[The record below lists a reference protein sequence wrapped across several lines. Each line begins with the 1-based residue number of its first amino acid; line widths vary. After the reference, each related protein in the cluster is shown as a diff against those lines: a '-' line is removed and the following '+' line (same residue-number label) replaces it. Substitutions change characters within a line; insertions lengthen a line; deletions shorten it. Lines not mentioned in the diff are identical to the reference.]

1 MQSGACRVD
10 QTHPFTMSAKPS
22 LPSRVFCG
30 WNKQLAAESARLVLL
45 STGGKLPVDLRDQM
59 VIVPSQFAARLIRE
73 ELAKQSPNGVLLPR
87 IVTPERFLNWG
98 DRQDQVASPSTRL
111 LAWVEVLS
119 SENFTS
125 GHFPALLGKGHTE
138 RLTFSQAQAFAEK
151 LMSLRQQLGGSGAGL
166 DFAGVH
172 EAMATNLKKEERQLE
187 VLRWANLTDLEVAY
201 RKILSRQGCV
211 DHDDV
216 RVKLAKGTGRP
227 EGIKTIW
234 LAGLIDA
241 QPLLQTALERM
252 IQDLQVNVLIGADA
266 DEVDSFDAWG
276 RPLPSAWLA
285 RATPWKNFAECVH
298 VVRDDVAGVELLK
311 ELLGQ
316 KKPVYGTIS
325 IAPCDRH
332 EHTGLLAEGMHDLGA
347 EVVNPLG
354 CKHASHGLHH
364 LAKAWLDVVD
374 HPTFAKF
381 RKAVMHPALVRNLF
395 GQKITQFRLNQQLD
409 ALSQCVPPQNLDDTL
424 AYALEFSADK
434 NKPDEQDGREL
445 YQYNQVK
452 ELTSH
457 LQHAMAML
465 QQHRA
470 LGVVELGL
478 ALLSLAQS
486 PQDFGE
492 GELEQDFTVKVCE
505 RIEETLRDMAEVNG
519 ASFDLSNTEWV
530 RLALSISGE
539 DSYRQSLAEEP
550 VNLPGWIE
558 APWDPVPH
566 LVVFGLTDDLVPRV
580 AHADPFLPASM
591 RATLG
596 LTSNDQVFAN
606 AAFTLEQ
613 LRRRREGAD
622 GNLQNGRLD
631 VIVPRFNSEGEGL
644 RPSRILFLCPEAELT
659 ARVSHLF
666 EKDIPAQEEPF
677 WDVPEIH
684 RFQPLGKAELIKKM
698 QEKISVTSFKQYLS
712 SPTDFWLKNA
722 LGMSESSHGGAEL
735 DRAGFGTLIHDTL
748 YLFAKDKANRLLDD
762 EAAIAKKFD
771 EALEAYF
778 EKQYGRNLEPGLQ
791 LQRETARERLA
802 NFAPHQAQL
811 VRDGWFIHE
820 VEEWLPKG
828 AKIGTMH
835 VRGRFDRLD
844 FHPATGKYRLIDY
857 KSFDAV
863 RNPEGEHVKGLN
875 VNAPRMPGIDF
886 VMPKQ
891 LKDKVKQQDMGWTDL
906 QLPAYHHLLTK
917 LRPEIKSLELAY
929 ICITAAAAPD
939 AVQVWGDYDKYAS
952 HAVKAL
958 DEIVRRI
965 QSNDSL
971 NFQPPEKAPDY
982 PVIDDEL
989 SRRAAGSY
997 MNLTQLSQVNP
1008 NPIA

>member
-1 MQSGACRVD
+1 MVD
-10 QTHPFTMSAKPS
+10 KSPF
-22 LPSRVFCG
+22 PSRVFCG
-30 WNKQLAAESARLVLL
+30 WSKQLAAETARLVLQ
-45 STGGKLPVDLRDQM
+45 STEGRLPADLRDQM

-73 ELAKQSPNGVLLPR
+73 ELAKQAPNGVLLPR

-98 DRQDQVASPSTRL
+98 DRHDQVASPSTRL

-119 SENFTS
+119 SDNFTS
-125 GHFPALLGKGHTE
+125 EHFPSLLGKDRTE
-138 RLTFSQAQAFAEK
+138 RLTFGQAQAFAEQ

-172 EAMATNLKKEERQLE
+172 AAMAAKENARVME
-187 VLRWANLTDLEVAY
+187 VQRWADLAVLEVAY
-201 RKILSRQGCV
+201 RETLKRQGCV
-211 DHDDV
+211 DHDDL
-216 RVKLAKGTGRP
+216 RVQLAKGTGRP
-227 EGIKTIW
+227 EGIRTVW

-252 IQDLQVNVLIGADA
+252 TQELQINVLIGADA
-266 DEVDSFDAWG
+266 DEAEAFDAWG
-276 RPLPSAWLA
+276 RPLPSAWQA
-285 RATPWKNFAECVH
+285 RATAWKNFSECVH
-298 VVRDDVAGVELLK
+298 VVRDDVAGVERLK

-316 KKPVYGTIS
+316 QKPAFGTLS

-354 CKHASHGLHH
+354 VKHASHGLHH

-374 HPTFAKF
+374 QPTFAKL

-395 GQKITQFRLNQQLD
+395 GQKISQFRLNQQLD
-409 ALSQCVPPQNLDDTL
+409 ALSQCMPPQDLDDAL
-424 AYALEFSADK
+424 AYALEFTADK

-445 YQYNQVK
+445 RQYNQVK
-452 ELTSH
+452 ELTGY
-457 LQHAMAML
+457 LQIVIDL
-465 QQHRA
+465 LNQHRA
-470 LGVVELGL
+470 LGFLDLGL
-478 ALLSLAQS
+478 ALLALAQS

-505 RIEETLRDMAEVNG
+505 RIEETLRDMAEVNA
-519 ASFDLSNTEWV
+519 ASFNLSNTQWV
-530 RLALSISGE
+530 RLALSIAGE
-539 DSYRQSLAEEP
+539 DSYRQSLAAEP

-613 LRRRREGAD
+613 LRRRREGTD
-622 GNLQNGRLD
+622 GNLRQGRLD
-631 VIVPRFNSEGEGL
+631 IIVPRFNSEGEGL
-644 RPSRILFLCPEAELT
+644 RPSRILFLCPDSELT
-659 ARVSHLF
+659 GRVAHLF

-677 WDVPEIH
+677 WDIPAGH
-684 RFQPLGKAELIKKM
+684 RFQPLGKAELVKKM
-698 QEKISVTSFKQYLS
+698 QEKISVTTFKQYLS
-712 SPTDFWLKNA
+712 SPSDFWLKNA
-722 LGMSESSHGGAEL
+722 LGMSESTHGGAEL

-748 YLFAKDKANRLLDD
+748 YHFAKDKANRLLDD
-762 EAAIAKKFD
+762 EVAIAKKFD
-771 EALEAYF
+771 EALDAYF
-778 EKQYGRNLEPGLQ
+778 EAHYGRNLEPGLQ

-811 VRDGWFIHE
+811 VRDGWVIHE
-820 VEEWLPKG
+820 VEEWLPKE
-828 AKIGTMH
+828 AKIGTMK
-835 VRGRFDRLD
+835 VRGRYDRLD
-844 FHPATGKYRLIDY
+844 FHAATGKYRLIDY
-857 KSFDAV
+857 KSFDTA
-863 RNPEGEHVKGLN
+863 RNPEREHVKELN

-886 VMPKQ
+886 VLPKQ
-891 LKDKVKQQDMGWTDL
+891 LKNELKQQDMGWTDL
-906 QLPAYHHLLTK
+906 QLPAYHHLLTT
-917 LRPEIKSLELAY
+917 LRPEIQSLELAY
-929 ICITAAAAPD
+929 ICITAAATPD
-939 AVQVWGDYDKYAS
+939 AVQVWENYGKVAT

-958 DEIVRRI
+958 EEIVRRI
-965 QSNDSL
+965 QSGENQH
-971 NFQPPEKAPDY
+971 FQPPEKEPAY
-982 PVIDDEL
+982 PIVDEEL
-989 SRRAAGSY
+989 SRRSAGNY
-997 MNLTQLSQVNP
+997 LDLTQLGQVNP

>member
-1 MQSGACRVD
+1 MAD
-10 QTHPFTMSAKPS
+10 NS
-22 LPSRVFCG
+22 LFPSRVFCG
-30 WNKQLAAESARLVLL
+30 WSKQLAAETARLVLQ
-45 STGGKLPVDLRDQM
+45 STEGRLPADLRDQM

-73 ELAKQSPNGVLLPR
+73 ELAKQAPNGVLLPR

-98 DRQDQVASPSTRL
+98 DRHDQVASPSTRL

-119 SENFTS
+119 SDNFTS
-125 GHFPALLGKGHTE
+125 EHFPALLGKDRTE
-138 RLTFSQAQAFAEK
+138 RLTFGQAQAFAEQ

-172 EAMATNLKKEERQLE
+172 AAMAAKENAREME
-187 VLRWANLTDLEVAY
+187 VQRWADLAVLEVAY
-201 RKILSRQGCV
+201 RETLKRQGCV
-211 DHDDV
+211 DHDDL
-216 RVKLAKGTGRP
+216 RVQLAKGTGRP
-227 EGIKTIW
+227 EGIQTVW

-252 IQDLQVNVLIGADA
+252 TQELQINVLIGADA
-266 DEVDSFDAWG
+266 DEAEAFDVWG
-276 RPLPSAWLA
+276 RPLPSAWQA
-285 RATPWKNFAECVH
+285 RASAWNNFSECVH
-298 VVRDDVAGVELLK
+298 VVRDDVAGVERLK

-316 KKPVYGTIS
+316 QKPAFGTLS

-332 EHTGLLAEGMHDLGA
+332 QHTGLLAEGMHDLGA

-354 CKHASHGLHH
+354 VKHASHGLHH

-374 HPTFAKF
+374 QPTFAKL

-395 GQKITQFRLNQQLD
+395 GQKISQFRLNQQLD
-409 ALSQCVPPQNLDDTL
+409 ALSQCMPPQDLDDAL

-445 YQYNQVK
+445 RQYNQVK
-452 ELTSH
+452 ELTGY
-457 LQHAMAML
+457 LQIAIDL
-465 QQHRA
+465 LNQHRA
-470 LGVVELGL
+470 LGFLDLGL
-478 ALLSLAQS
+478 ALLALAQS

-505 RIEETLRDMAEVNG
+505 RIEETLRDMAEVNA
-519 ASFDLSNTEWV
+519 ASFNLSNTQWV
-530 RLALSISGE
+530 RLALSIAGE
-539 DSYRQSLAEEP
+539 DSYRQSLAAEP

-613 LRRRREGAD
+613 LRRRREGTD
-622 GNLQNGRLD
+622 GNLRQGRLD
-631 VIVPRFNSEGEGL
+631 IIVPRFNSEGEGL
-644 RPSRILFLCPEAELT
+644 RPSRILFLCPDSELT
-659 ARVSHLF
+659 ARVGHLF

-677 WDVPEIH
+677 WDIPAGH
-684 RFQPLGKAELIKKM
+684 RFQPLGKAELVKKM
-698 QEKISVTSFKQYLS
+698 QEKISVTTFKQYLS
-712 SPTDFWLKNA
+712 SPSDFWLKNA
-722 LGMSESSHGGAEL
+722 LGMSESTHGGAEL

-748 YLFAKDKANRLLDD
+748 YHFAQDKANRLLDD
-762 EAAIAKKFD
+762 EVAIAKKFD
-771 EALEAYF
+771 EALDAYF
-778 EKQYGRNLEPGLQ
+778 EEHYGRNLEPGLQ

-811 VRDGWFIHE
+811 VRDGWVIHE
-820 VEEWLPKG
+820 VEEWLPKE
-828 AKIGTMH
+828 AKIGTMQ
-835 VRGRFDRLD
+835 VRGRYDRLD
-844 FHPATGKYRLIDY
+844 FHAATGKYRLIDY
-857 KSFDAV
+857 KSFDTA
-863 RNPEGEHVKGLN
+863 RNPEGEHVKELN

-886 VMPKQ
+886 VLPKQ
-891 LKDKVKQQDMGWTDL
+891 LKKELKQQDMGWTDL
-906 QLPAYHHLLTK
+906 QLPAYHHLLTT
-917 LRPEIKSLELAY
+917 LRPEIQSLELAY
-929 ICITAAAAPD
+929 ICITAAATPD
-939 AVQVWGDYDKYAS
+939 AVQVWENYGKVAT

-958 DEIVRRI
+958 EEIVRRI
-965 QSNDSL
+965 QSGENQH
-971 NFQPPEKAPDY
+971 FQPPVKEPAY
-982 PVIDDEL
+982 PIVDEEL
-989 SRRAAGSY
+989 SRRSAGNY
-997 MNLTQLSQVNP
+997 LDLTQLGQVNP

>member
-1 MQSGACRVD
+1 M
-10 QTHPFTMSAKPS
+10 PAKPP

-30 WNKQLAAESARLVLL
+30 WNKQLAAEAARLVLL
-45 STGGKLPVDLRDQM
+45 STGGKLPADLRDQM

-73 ELAKQSPNGVLLPR
+73 ELAKQATNGVLLPR

-98 DRQDQVASPSTRL
+98 DQQDQVASPSTRL

-119 SENFTS
+119 SERFTS
-125 GHFPALLGKGHTE
+125 EHFPALLGKGHAE
-138 RLTFSQAQAFAEK
+138 RLTFSQAQAFAEQ
-151 LMSLRQQLGGSGAGL
+151 LMSLRQQLGSSGAGL

-172 EAMATNLKKEERQLE
+172 AAMTSNLKKEERKLE
-187 VLRWANLTDLEVAY
+187 IQRWANLAELEVAY
-201 RKILSRQGCV
+201 RQTLERQGCV
-211 DHDDV
+211 DHDDL
-216 RVKLAKGTGRP
+216 RIQLAKGAGRP

-241 QPLLQTALERM
+241 QPLLETALERM
-252 IQDLQVNVLIGADA
+252 TEEVQINVLISADA
-266 DEVDSFDAWG
+266 EEADAFDPWG
-276 RPLPSAWLA
+276 RPMPSVWLA
-285 RATPWKNFAECVH
+285 RQTPWKNFNDCVH

-316 KKPVYGTIS
+316 KKPVFGTLS

-332 EHTGLLAEGMHDLGA
+332 EHAGLLAEGMHDLGA

-364 LAKAWLDVVD
+364 LAKAWLDVMD

-395 GQKITQFRLNQQLD
+395 GQKITQFKLNQQLD

-452 ELTSH
+452 ELAGH
-457 LQHAMAML
+457 LQTAMGLL
-465 QQHRA
+465 QKHRA
-470 LGVVELGL
+470 LGFLELGL

-505 RIEETLRDMAEVNG
+505 RIEETLRDMADVNG
-519 ASFDLSNTEWV
+519 DSFNLCNTEWV

-550 VNLPGWIE
+550 INLPGWIE

-606 AAFTLEQ
+606 AAFTFEQ

-622 GNLQNGRLD
+622 GNLRHGRLD

-644 RPSRILFLCPEAELT
+644 RPSRILFLCPDDELT
-659 ARVSHLF
+659 GRVSHLF

-677 WDVPEIH
+677 WDIPEHH
-684 RFQPLGKAELIKKM
+684 RFQPLGKAQLVKKM
-698 QEKISVTSFKQYLS
+698 RERISVTSFKQYLS
-712 SPTDFWLKNA
+712 SPADFWLKHA
-722 LGMSESSHGGAEL
+722 LGMSESTHGGAEL
-735 DRAGFGTLIHDTL
+735 DRAGFGTLIHDSL

-762 EAAIAKKFD
+762 ETIIAKKFD
-771 EALEAYF
+771 EALDAYF
-778 EKQYGRNLEPGLQ
+778 EKQYGHNLEPGLL
-791 LQRETARERLA
+791 LQRETARVRLA

-811 VRDGWFIHE
+811 VRDGWVIHE

-828 AKIGTMH
+828 AKIGTME

-844 FHPATGKYRLIDY
+844 FHPASGKYRLIDY
-857 KSFDAV
+857 KSFDTA
-863 RNPEGEHVKGLN
+863 RNPEGEHVKQLN
-875 VNAPRMPGIDF
+875 VNAARMPGIDF
-886 VMPKQ
+886 ALTKQ
-891 LKDKVKQQDMGWTDL
+891 LSTGPKQQDMGWTDL

-917 LRPEIKSLELAY
+917 LRPEIQSLELAY
-929 ICITAAAAPD
+929 ICITAAATPD
-939 AVQVWGDYDKYAS
+939 AVQVWENYDKFIP
-952 HAVKAL
+952 HALKAL

-965 QSNDSL
+965 QSDDNKHFL
-971 NFQPPEKAPDY
+971 PPEKAPDY
-982 PVIDDEL
+982 PIIDDEL

-997 MNLTQLSQVNP
+997 MNLTQLSQVNH

>member
-1 MQSGACRVD
+1 
-10 QTHPFTMSAKPS
+10 MSKSKPHS
-22 LPSRVFCG
+22 VNRVFIG
-30 WNKQLAAESARLVLL
+30 WDKPLAAESARLILKSTEGQLPADL
-45 STGGKLPVDLRDQM
+45 SDQM

-73 ELAKQSPNGVLLPR
+73 ELAKQSSNGVLLPR

-98 DRQDQVASPSTRL
+98 DQQVQVASPSTRL

-119 SENFTS
+119 SEECTS
-125 GHFPALLGKGHTE
+125 KEFPALLGKNRFE
-138 RLTFSQAQAFAEK
+138 RLSFSQAQAFAEQ

-172 EAMATNLKKEERQLE
+172 AAMAAKAEGRELE
-187 VLRWANLTDLEVAY
+187 IQRWAALAELEVAY
-201 RKILSRQGCV
+201 RQTLERQGCV
-211 DHDDV
+211 DHDDL
-216 RVKLAKGTGRP
+216 RVQLAKGSGRP
-227 EGIKTIW
+227 EGIQTVW
-234 LAGLIDA
+234 LVGLIDA

-252 IQDLQVNVLIGADA
+252 TADLSVQVLIGADA
-266 DEVDSFDAWG
+266 DEAAAFDAWG

-285 RATPWKNFAECVH
+285 RATAWKNFHECVH
-298 VVRDDVAGVELLK
+298 VVRDDVAGVELVK

-316 KKPVYGTIS
+316 KKPVFGTLS

-354 CKHASHGLHH
+354 VKHASHGLHH
-364 LAKAWLDVVD
+364 LAKAWLDVLEQ
-374 HPTFAKF
+374 PTFAQL

-395 GQKITQFRLNQQLD
+395 GQKISQYRLNQLLD
-409 ALSQCVPPQNLDDTL
+409 SLSQCMPPQDLNDTL
-424 AYALEFSADK
+424 AYALDFSADK
-434 NKPDEQDGREL
+434 NKPDEEDGREL
-445 YQYNQVK
+445 RQFNQVK
-452 ELTSH
+452 ELTGY
-457 LQHAMAML
+457 LQVTIDL
-465 QQHRA
+465 LKQHRA
-470 LGVVELGL
+470 LGFLELGL
-478 ALLSLAQS
+478 ALLTLAQS

-505 RIEETLRDMAEVNG
+505 RIEETLRDMSEVNAG
-519 ASFDLSNTEWV
+519 SFNLSNTQWV

-566 LVVFGLTDDLVPRV
+566 LVVFGLTDDLVPRID
-580 AHADPFLPASM
+580 HADPFLPATM
-591 RATLG
+591 RTTLG

-622 GNLQNGRLD
+622 GNLSNGRLD
-631 VIVPRFNSEGEGL
+631 IIVPRFNSEGEGL
-644 RPSRILFLCPEAELT
+644 RPSRILFLCPDSELT
-659 ARVSHLF
+659 GRVAHLF

-677 WDVPEIH
+677 WDIPPTH
-684 RFQPLGKAELIKKM
+684 RFQPLGKADLVKKL
-698 QEKISVTSFKQYLS
+698 QEKISVTTFKQYLS
-712 SPTDFWLKNA
+712 SPSDFWLKNA
-722 LGMSESSHGGAEL
+722 LGMSESTHGGAEL

-748 YLFAKDKANRLLDD
+748 YLFAQDKANRLLDD
-762 EAAIAKKFD
+762 EAAIAAKFN

-791 LQRETARERLA
+791 LQRETARERLL

-811 VRDGWFIHE
+811 VREGWVIHE
-820 VEEWLPKG
+820 VEEWLPKSCR
-828 AKIGTMH
+828 IGTMQ

-863 RNPEGEHVKGLN
+863 RNPAGEHVRELN
-875 VNAPRMPGIDF
+875 VKAPRMPGIDF
-886 VMPKQ
+886 TVPKQ
-891 LKDKVKQQDMGWTDL
+891 LKTSIKQQDMGWTDL
-906 QLPAYHHLLTK
+906 QLPAYHHLLTTT
-917 LRPEIKSLELAY
+917 RPEIKTLELAY
-929 ICITAAAAPD
+929 ICITATAVPD
-939 AVQVWGDYDKYAS
+939 AVQVWEGYEKLAP

-958 DEIVRRI
+958 NEIVTRI
-965 QSNDSL
+965 QSGDNQH
-971 NFQPPEKAPDY
+971 FQPPAKVPDY
-982 PVIDDEL
+982 PIVDEEL
-989 SRRAAGSY
+989 SRRPAGNY
-997 MNLTQLSQVNP
+997 LDLTQLGRVNP

>member
-1 MQSGACRVD
+1 MVD
-10 QTHPFTMSAKPS
+10 KSPF
-22 LPSRVFCG
+22 PSRVFCG
-30 WNKQLAAESARLVLL
+30 WSKQLAAETARLVLQ
-45 STGGKLPVDLRDQM
+45 STEGWLPADLRDQM

-73 ELAKQSPNGVLLPR
+73 ELAKQAPNGVLLPR

-98 DRQDQVASPSTRL
+98 DRHDQVASPSTRL

-119 SENFTS
+119 SDNFTS
-125 GHFPALLGKGHTE
+125 EHFPSLLGKDRTE
-138 RLTFSQAQAFAEK
+138 RLTFGQAQAFAEQ

-172 EAMATNLKKEERQLE
+172 AAMAAKENAREME
-187 VLRWANLTDLEVAY
+187 VQRWADLAVLEVAY
-201 RKILSRQGCV
+201 RETLKRQGCV
-211 DHDDV
+211 DHDDL
-216 RVKLAKGTGRP
+216 RVQLAKGTGRP
-227 EGIKTIW
+227 EGIRTVW

-252 IQDLQVNVLIGADA
+252 TQELQINVLIGADA
-266 DEVDSFDAWG
+266 DEAEAFDAWG
-276 RPLPSAWLA
+276 RPLPSAWQA
-285 RATPWKNFAECVH
+285 RATAWKNFSECVH
-298 VVRDDVAGVELLK
+298 VVRDDVAGVERLK

-316 KKPVYGTIS
+316 QKPAFGTLS

-354 CKHASHGLHH
+354 VKHASHGLHH

-374 HPTFAKF
+374 QPTFAKL

-395 GQKITQFRLNQQLD
+395 GQKTSQFRLNQQLD
-409 ALSQCVPPQNLDDTL
+409 ALSQCMPPQDLDDAL
-424 AYALEFSADK
+424 AYALESTADK

-445 YQYNQVK
+445 RQYDQVK
-452 ELTSH
+452 ELTGY
-457 LQHAMAML
+457 LQIVIDL
-465 QQHRA
+465 LNQHRA
-470 LGVVELGL
+470 LGFLDLGL
-478 ALLSLAQS
+478 ALLALAQS

-505 RIEETLRDMAEVNG
+505 RIEETLRDMAEVNA
-519 ASFDLSNTEWV
+519 ASFNLSNTQWV
-530 RLALSISGE
+530 RLALSIAGE
-539 DSYRQSLAEEP
+539 DSYRQSLAAEP

-613 LRRRREGAD
+613 LRRRREGTD
-622 GNLQNGRLD
+622 GNLRQGRLD
-631 VIVPRFNSEGEGL
+631 IIVPRFNSEGEGL
-644 RPSRILFLCPEAELT
+644 RPSRILFLCPDSELT
-659 ARVSHLF
+659 GRVAHLF

-677 WDVPEIH
+677 WDIPAGH
-684 RFQPLGKAELIKKM
+684 RFQPLGKAELVKKM
-698 QEKISVTSFKQYLS
+698 QEKISVTTFKQYLS
-712 SPTDFWLKNA
+712 SPSDFWLKNA
-722 LGMSESSHGGAEL
+722 LGMSESTHGGAEL

-748 YLFAKDKANRLLDD
+748 YHFAQDKANRLLDD
-762 EAAIAKKFD
+762 EVAIAKKFD
-771 EALEAYF
+771 EALDAYF
-778 EKQYGRNLEPGLQ
+778 EKHYGRNLEPGLQ

-811 VRDGWFIHE
+811 VRDGWVIHE
-820 VEEWLPKG
+820 VEEWLPKE
-828 AKIGTMH
+828 AKIGTMK
-835 VRGRFDRLD
+835 VRGRYDRLD
-844 FHPATGKYRLIDY
+844 FHAATGKYRLIDY
-857 KSFDAV
+857 KSFDTA
-863 RNPEGEHVKGLN
+863 RNPEREHVKELN

-886 VMPKQ
+886 VLPKQ
-891 LKDKVKQQDMGWTDL
+891 LKNELKQQDMGWTDL
-906 QLPAYHHLLTK
+906 QLPAYHHLLTT
-917 LRPEIKSLELAY
+917 LRPEIQSLELAY
-929 ICITAAAAPD
+929 ICITAAATPD
-939 AVQVWGDYDKYAS
+939 AVQVWENYGKVAT

-958 DEIVRRI
+958 EEIVRRI
-965 QSNDSL
+965 QSGENQH
-971 NFQPPEKAPDY
+971 FQPPVKEPAY
-982 PVIDDEL
+982 PIVDEEL
-989 SRRAAGSY
+989 SRRSAGNY
-997 MNLTQLSQVNP
+997 LDLTQLGQVNP